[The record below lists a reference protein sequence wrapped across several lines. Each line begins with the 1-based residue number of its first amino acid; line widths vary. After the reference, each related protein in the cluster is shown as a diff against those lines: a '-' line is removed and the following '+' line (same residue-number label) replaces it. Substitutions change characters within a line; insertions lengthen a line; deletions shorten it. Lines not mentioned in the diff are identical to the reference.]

1 LLKFDVKEG
10 EEMAEAI
17 TTMANKE
24 REIEKKKYFA
34 DFRAHKTYYF
44 MLLPMIVFFIAF
56 SYIPMFGLYYA
67 FIDYDFSKELLSP
80 FVGLK
85 NFEFL
90 FKGGTDSIIWLLIRN
105 TVLYNVAFIVLNN
118 FFQIAVAVLLKE
130 LTFKR
135 FVKTTQT
142 LMFMPYFVSMVIVAS
157 IAYNLFNFDYGFING
172 ALTSFGFEKYDF
184 YASPEAWPFII
195 IAVEIWKGLGYGSVI
210 YLAAIHG
217 IDESVYEAA
226 YVDGASKWQ
235 RIIHITLPLL
245 KPTVIILVLF
255 AVGNIMRGQFDL
267 FWNLVGN
274 NGLLMN
280 ATDII
285 DTYVYRS
292 LTVNFSLGLGTAA
305 GLFQSVFGL
314 ILIVTVNAI
323 VRKVDRDNALF

>member
-1 LLKFDVKEG
+1 
-10 EEMAEAI
+10 MAEAI
-17 TTMANKE
+17 TTIPSKE
-24 REIEKKKYFA
+24 REREKKKYFA

-44 MLLPMIVFFIAF
+44 MLLPMILFFIAF

-67 FIDYDFSKELLSP
+67 FIDYDFSKGLLSP

-118 FFQIAVAVLLKE
+118 FFQIAIAVLLKE

-172 ALTSFGFEKYDF
+172 ALTSLGFEKFDF

-245 KPTVIILVLF
+245 KPTVIILILF